1 MHRATKVPGATKIEE
16 LEDAP
21 GGGYFVTLTDPEGFP
36 INLMY
41 GQKPAERGPMP
52 EILTTNY
59 ELEKPR
65 VAKFQRFKP
74 GPAAVHKVRP
84 VYQLFHSTLIS
95 LFSSLA
101 TTASASKTFT
111 PF

>member
-1 MHRATKVPGATKIEE
+1 M
-16 LEDAP
+16 
-21 GGGYFVTLTDPEGFP
+21 VTLTDPEGFP

-59 ELEKPR
+59 EVEKPR

-74 GPAAVHKVRP
+74 GPAAVHKVG
-84 VYQLFHSTLIS
+84 
-95 LFSSLA
+95 
-101 TTASASKTFT
+101 
-111 PF
+111 